1 MRALLNQGV
10 RLAVNETFAATT
22 AAIAVVIA
30 AIAVAI
36 AAAIEAIAA
45 IADSGTGFSLLCL
58 SLCVCDLPP

>member
-1 MRALLNQGV
+1 
-10 RLAVNETFAATT
+10 VNETFAATT

-58 SLCVCDLPP
+58 SLCV